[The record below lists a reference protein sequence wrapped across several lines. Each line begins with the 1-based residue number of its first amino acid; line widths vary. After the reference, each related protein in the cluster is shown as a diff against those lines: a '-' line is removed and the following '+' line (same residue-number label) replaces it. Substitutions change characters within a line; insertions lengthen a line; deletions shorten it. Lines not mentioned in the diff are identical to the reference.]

1 MKKPYEKPA
10 VIYKER
16 IEARASSCGVSPSK
30 AGTGTGCSAPFV
42 R

>member
-16 IEARASSCGVSPSK
+16 IEARASSCGPSK
-30 AGTGTGCSAPFV
+30 GGTGTGCTAPFV
-42 R
+42 S

>member
-16 IEARASSCGVSPSK
+16 IEARANACSSK
-30 AGTGTGCSAPFV
+30 DGTGNPACSAPFV
-42 R
+42 S